1 MPSPPVVEAV
11 RVAVPMPSASKGSPE
26 APTKF
31 GPDWVPPAGNG
42 PVIEP
47 VVPAQSRP
55 EVTFAAP
62 TIESRVASA
71 APSTPVYRV
80 AEPVGSAP
88 PTNPTNMGEKSPAEE
103 DEDLPYSAASRLGG
117 LRTLLVS
124 LGLKALNKESE
135 FQGQSGDEG
144 SQFERN
150 AERPVY
156 AEPITFSPEGGS
168 VEMLPP
174 DAASVKAKP
183 EFLPPKPALE
193 SPDREKEPVRPT
205 PKRLRWDA
213 PEDVETLPSWR
224 WQYRKRR

>member
-1 MPSPPVVEAV
+1 MAPSVPPSPA
-11 RVAVPMPSASKGSPE
+11 
-26 APTKF
+26 
-31 GPDWVPPAGNG
+31 
-42 PVIEP
+42 
-47 VVPAQSRP
+47 
-55 EVTFAAP
+55 
-62 TIESRVASA
+62 
-71 APSTPVYRV
+71 YRV
-80 AEPVGSAP
+80 AEPIPAAPAGNGSNTP
-88 PTNPTNMGEKSPAEE
+88 DPASTED

-135 FQGQSGDEG
+135 FQGQAGDEG

-156 AEPITFSPEGGS
+156 AEPITFSPESGS
-168 VEMLPP
+168 VETLPP

-193 SPDREKEPVRPT
+193 SPDREKEPVRPA

-224 WQYRKRR
+224 GQYRKRR